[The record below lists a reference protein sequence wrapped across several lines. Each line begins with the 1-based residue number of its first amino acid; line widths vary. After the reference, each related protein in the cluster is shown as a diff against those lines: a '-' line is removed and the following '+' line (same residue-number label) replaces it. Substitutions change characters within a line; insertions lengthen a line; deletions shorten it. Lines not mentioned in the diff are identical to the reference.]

1 MGVCKKYRGTFEA
14 CVKAYIKD
22 RLQGKTQLD
31 LRRVFITHSGVPDE
45 IIEKAKAAVLSYQN
59 FEEICVT
66 RAGCTVSSHCG
77 PGTIGVLFLYER

>member
-1 MGVCKKYRGTFEA
+1 MPTACK
-14 CVKAYIKD
+14 
-22 RLQGKTQLD
+22 GKKTLE

-45 IIEKAKAAVLSYQN
+45 IIETAKEAAANYQN

-77 PGTIGVLFLYER
+77 PGTIGVLFLHEG